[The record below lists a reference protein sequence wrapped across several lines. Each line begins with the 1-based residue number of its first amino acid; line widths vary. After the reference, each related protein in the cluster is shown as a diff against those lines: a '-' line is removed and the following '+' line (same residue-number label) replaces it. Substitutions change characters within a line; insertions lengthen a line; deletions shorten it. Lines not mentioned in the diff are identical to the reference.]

1 LIVEAQRVAQNSRM
15 SSTRKCWPWAAP
27 FALVVLVTASS
38 CHKSE
43 SIAETKID
51 VCGLISRDDVES
63 IQGSSV
69 KEIKAND
76 NTNGGF
82 RTTDCSYVGETA
94 GQSVT
99 LSLVQK
105 NARSEKAI
113 DPREYWKTSFSR
125 YSDEAK
131 GQEAE
136 AEKEKSE
143 GEHEIEVHP
152 ANVKPPKKI
161 DDLGEA
167 AFWTTDFTG
176 GALYVLKG
184 DIFIRVRVNG
194 PESEESRIDK
204 SKALA
209 VKALSR
215 L

>member
-1 LIVEAQRVAQNSRM
+1 M
-15 SSTRKCWPWAAP
+15 PSTRRCWPWTAP
-27 FALVVLVTASS
+27 LAIVALVAASS
-38 CHKSE
+38 CHKSNI
-43 SIAETKID
+43 IAQRKID
-51 VCGLISRDDVES
+51 VCGLVSREDVQS

-69 KEIKAND
+69 KEIKGGE

-82 RTTDCSYVGETA
+82 RTTDCSYIGETA
-94 GQSVT
+94 DQSVT
-99 LSLVQK
+99 VSVVQK
-105 NARSEKAI
+105 NATSEKAI

-131 GQEAE
+131 EQQAE

-161 DDLGEA
+161 DNLGEA

-184 DIFIRVRVNG
+184 DIFIRIRVNG
-194 PESEESRIDK
+194 PESEESRMDK

-209 VKALSR
+209 VKALPK

>member
-1 LIVEAQRVAQNSRM
+1 M
-15 SSTRKCWPWAAP
+15 PSTRKWWPWTAP
-27 FALVVLVTASS
+27 FTVVLLLTASS
-38 CHKSE
+38 CHKSKT
-43 SIAETKID
+43 IAERKID
-51 VCGLISRDDVES
+51 VCGLISREDVES

-69 KEIKAND
+69 KEIKPND

-82 RTTDCSYVGETA
+82 RTTDCSYVGQTA
-94 GQSVT
+94 DQSVT
-99 LSLVQK
+99 LSVVQK
-105 NARSEKAI
+105 NAGSEKAI

-131 GQEAE
+131 EQEAE
-136 AEKEKSE
+136 ADKEKSE
-143 GEHEIEVHP
+143 REQIEIRP

-209 VKALSR
+209 LKALSR